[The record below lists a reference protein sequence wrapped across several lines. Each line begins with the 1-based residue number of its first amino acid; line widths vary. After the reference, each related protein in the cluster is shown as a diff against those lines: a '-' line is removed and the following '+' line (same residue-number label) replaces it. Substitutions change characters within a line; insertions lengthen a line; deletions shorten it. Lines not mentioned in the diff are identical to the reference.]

1 VTDSSEAVRRMEVGS
16 CLEVIILGYNKIP
29 ETINSSSLVTLC
41 CIDCP
46 LYIVVSCL
54 GCAVVSFLVCTVV
67 VVLSVLL
74 SSYV

>member
-1 VTDSSEAVRRMEVGS
+1 MGWGESVSAISVEKK
-16 CLEVIILGYNKIP
+16 LP
-29 ETINSSSLVTLC
+29 ETINSSFLVTLC

-46 LYIVVSCL
+46 LYIVGSCL
-54 GCAVVSFLVCTVV
+54 VCAVV

>member
-1 VTDSSEAVRRMEVGS
+1 MLKYAANMLKYAVKVLIERRYLKNTFTDVTL
-16 CLEVIILGYNKIP
+16 C
-29 ETINSSSLVTLC
+29 SSLVTLC

-46 LYIVVSCL
+46 LYIVLSCL
-54 GCAVVSFLVCTVV
+54 GCAVVSCLVRTVV